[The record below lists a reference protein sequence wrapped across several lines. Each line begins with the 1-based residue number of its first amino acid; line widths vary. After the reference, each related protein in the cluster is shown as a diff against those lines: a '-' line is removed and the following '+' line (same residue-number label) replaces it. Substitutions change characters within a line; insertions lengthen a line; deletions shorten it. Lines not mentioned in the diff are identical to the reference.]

1 MFSFSPDGSKLPC
14 SADSRNYVKK
24 MPVVLLQKITTF
36 TFQFKSMSKLPHVT
50 ASIFSVMSQLSNEHG
65 AINLSQGFPNFPVD
79 ERLLQLS
86 EALQRENIHQYT
98 PMAGL
103 PSLLDKIAKR
113 TLENY
118 QRKVNPAS
126 EILITAGATQGIFTA
141 INTFVN
147 KGDEVIILDPSYDSY
162 EPSVL
167 VAGGT
172 PVRISLNDDY
182 SPDFNRME
190 AAITSK
196 TKMIVVNNPHNPTGK
211 IWNPADFEAFETIL
225 EKHPQVLVLSDEVY
239 EYISFLH
246 PHISMHTRAKL
257 ADRTIVASSFGKS
270 LHVTGWK
277 VGYLIAPEKL
287 MQEIKKVHQFMV
299 FSVNSFSQ
307 HAISAYLD
315 VVDFGAISKMYLKKR
330 DLFQSLLKNSRFEL
344 LPCDGTYFQ
353 VVNYQNISKQN
364 DVDFAKALITKH
376 GVAAIPISVFYNDA
390 TDRQML
396 RFCFAKTDE
405 TLIAAAEKLNTI

>member
-1 MFSFSPDGSKLPC
+1 
-14 SADSRNYVKK
+14 
-24 MPVVLLQKITTF
+24 
-36 TFQFKSMSKLPHVT
+36 MSKLPYVT
-50 ASIFSVMSQLSNEHG
+50 TSIFSVMSQLANEHG

-79 ERLLQLS
+79 ERLLQIS
-86 EALQRENIHQYT
+86 ERIIRENIHQYT

-103 PSLLDKIAKR
+103 PSLLEKIAVL
-113 TLENY
+113 TLKQY
-118 QRKVNPAS
+118 QRKVNTAT

-167 VAGGT
+167 VAGGV

-182 SPDFNRME
+182 SPNFNRIE
-190 AAITSK
+190 TALSSK
-196 TKMIVVNNPHNPTGK
+196 TKMIVINNPHNPTGK
-211 IWNPADFEAFETIL
+211 IWTLADFEAFETIL
-225 EKHPQVLVLSDEVY
+225 EKHQQILILADEVY
-239 EYISFLH
+239 EYISFSH
-246 PHISMHTRAKL
+246 PHISFHMRPKL
-257 ADRTIVASSFGKS
+257 VEKTITASSFGKS

-287 MQEIKKVHQFMV
+287 MSEMKKVHQFLV

-307 HAISAYLD
+307 HAISEYLD
-315 VVDFGAISKMYLKKR
+315 VVDFNAISKMYLQKR
-330 DLFQSLLKNSRFEL
+330 DLFQSLIKNSRFEL
-344 LPCDGTYFQ
+344 MPCDGTYFQ

-405 TLIAAAEKLNTI
+405 TLMAAAEKLNAI